1 MNDEHPGTL
10 ALLEVTDVSEQKRH
24 EVEDVPAETTVAQL
38 IDRLLEELDLERADG
53 DGRPI
58 TYHAQ
63 VKRTG
68 AELHAWEKVGDVL
81 RSGDRLVMQPNID
94 AG

>member
-1 MNDEHPGTL
+1 MNGSNAGTL
-10 ALLEVTDVSEQKRH
+10 AMLEVTDVSEQKHH
-24 EVEDVPAETTVAQL
+24 ELMDVPVDQTVAEL
-38 IDRLLEELDLERADG
+38 IDQLLEELNLERTDD

-68 AELHAWEKVGDVL
+68 AELQAHEKVGEVL
-81 RSGDRLVMQPNID
+81 QSGDRVVMQPNID